1 MVTKRAIEKLGG
13 IRQLVVRT
21 YVVTYC
27 DDTEFLIDESS
38 VTVPGASLSVQAVA
52 KATQDIEMLLWLA
65 GCSED

>member
-1 MVTKRAIEKLGG
+1 MVTNRAIEKLGG
-13 IRQLVVRT
+13 IRRLVVKT

-27 DDTEFLIDESS
+27 DDSEVLIDEVS
-38 VTVPGASLSVQAVA
+38 VTVPGASLGIHAVA

>member
-1 MVTKRAIEKLGG
+1 MVTNRAIEKLGG
-13 IRQLVVRT
+13 IRRLVVKT

-27 DDTEFLIDESS
+27 DDSEVLIDEVS
-38 VTVPGASLSVQAVA
+38 VTVPGASLGTRVVV

>member
-13 IRQLVVRT
+13 IKRLVVKT
-21 YVVTYC
+21 HVVTYC
-27 DDTEFLIDESS
+27 DDSEILIDEVS
-38 VTVPGASLSVQAVA
+38 VTVPGASLGIQAVA

>member
-13 IRQLVVRT
+13 IRRLVVKT

-27 DDTEFLIDESS
+27 DDSEFLIDESS